1 MKVKKESFSN
11 KDIARAFRLA
21 ASLLELHDD
30 NPFKARSMQN
40 AAFKVERLP
49 ASLSGMSEEEII
61 ALDGIGKS
69 IQGKIREYLD
79 HGSFDELDSLLK
91 MTPEG
96 VVEMLN
102 IKGIGPKKVRVLW
115 KELGL
120 ESPGELLYA
129 CNENRLLELKG
140 FGSKTQESIRK
151 AIEYS
156 ISNEGKFLY
165 AAVEIIAAQLL
176 NELLEKR
183 LTDNISF
190 TGALRRKCEILEAL
204 ELVMEIKDPDQL
216 IAYLKKHP
224 LLEGSDIGKSD
235 AAVRATIAGTLPLK
249 IYYSGEE
256 AFSSL
261 LFRTT
266 GSPAH
271 LEKLKKNHGWKENKH
286 PGSETDIYS
295 GTGLPY
301 IEPELRE
308 DFIEFELAKKKKM
321 PVLVEMDDLRGI
333 LHNHSTYSDGEHSLE
348 EMASYCKE
356 LGYDYFGICDH
367 SKSAFYANGLQE
379 ERILDQH
386 REIDKLN
393 KILAPF
399 KIFKGIESDILTD
412 GSLDYPDEILQSFDF
427 IVASVHSNL
436 RMDKEKATN
445 RLIRAIENPFTTIL
459 GHPSGRLLLAREAYP
474 LDYKKIIDACAAN
487 GVVIELNANPYR
499 LDLDWHYLPLA
510 MEKEVMISINP
521 DAHRKEGFN
530 DMHYGVCAAR
540 KGGLTKE
547 MTFNALDL
555 AQISRHFQSRRK

>member
-79 HGSFDELDSLLK
+79 HGSFDELDSLLE

-156 ISNEGKFLY
+156 MSNEGKFLY
-165 AAVEIIAAQLL
+165 AVVEAIAARLL
-176 NELLEKR
+176 REIQEKG
-183 LTDNISF
+183 LAEKISF
-190 TGALRRKCEILEAL
+190 TGALRRKCEVLESLDLAL
-204 ELVMEIKDPDQL
+204 ETDDLTKL
-216 IAYLKKHP
+216 TGFLKKHE
-224 LLEGSDIGKSD
+224 LFENSEVSLSEGCVK
-235 AAVRATIAGTLPLK
+235 ATLAGTLSLN
-249 IYYSGEE
+249 IYCNKEE
-256 AFSSL
+256 SFFSL

-266 GSPAH
+266 GNEAH
-271 LEKLKKNHGWKENKH
+271 LKKLKEDYGWTADIH
-286 PGSETDIYS
+286 SASEEEIYA
-295 GTGLPY
+295 GAGLPY

-321 PVLVEMDDLRGI
+321 PVLVGMDDLRGI

-367 SKSAFYANGLQE
+367 SKSAFYANGLQP
-379 ERILDQH
+379 ERILQQH
-386 REIDKLN
+386 EEIDRLN
-393 KILAPF
+393 QEMSPF
-399 KIFKGIESDILTD
+399 RIFKGIESDILTD

-436 RMDKEKATN
+436 RMDKEKATK
-445 RLIRAIENPFTTIL
+445 RLISAIENPFTTIL

-499 LDLDWHYLPLA
+499 LDIDWHHLPYAL
-510 MEKEVMISINP
+510 EKEVMISINP

-530 DMHYGVCAAR
+530 DMYYGVCAAR